1 MNGIKMHV
9 DIMNNIFIGN
19 YRVKIVINGP
29 VIGCFFN
36 DSMTKIYGMKIL
48 YKFIKYVVIK

>member
-36 DSMTKIYGMKIL
+36 DSMTKIYGMKLL